1 MEPVICYVVVLL
13 CWVVRRV
20 MGRRHSCTE
29 CRGHGWTPRHRCNDT
44 DDSRGPHRQCTEYTG
59 DEVLETLEPS
69 LTPQQATVWETVRH
83 LRGVR
88 VRVMP
93 PPPPSVALM
102 GDHVDRMRFILSTFF
117 IVVIGVIL
125 YPFIC

>member
-13 CWVVRRV
+13 SWVVRRLL
-20 MGRRHSCTE
+20 GRRHSCTE

-44 DDSRGPHRQCTEYTG
+44 DDSRGPHLQCTEYTG
-59 DEVLETLEPS
+59 
-69 LTPQQATVWETVRH
+69 ETVRH

-93 PPPPSVALM
+93 PPPSLALM
-102 GDHVDRMRFILSTFF
+102 ADQVDRMRFILATFF
-117 IVVIGVIL
+117 VVVIGIIL
-125 YPFIC
+125 YLLIG

>member
-1 MEPVICYVVVLL
+1 MTRVIGYVVVLL
-13 CWVVRRV
+13 CWVVRCLL
-20 MGRRHSCTE
+20 GRRHSCTE
-29 CRGHGWTPRHRCNDT
+29 CRGHGWTPRLRCNDT

-59 DEVLETLEPS
+59 VEVLETLETS
-69 LTPQQATVWETVRH
+69 LTPEQATVWETVRH

-93 PPPPSVALM
+93 PPPSLALM
-102 GDHVDRMRFILSTFF
+102 ADQVDRMRFILATFV
-117 IVVIGVIL
+117 IIVIGIVL